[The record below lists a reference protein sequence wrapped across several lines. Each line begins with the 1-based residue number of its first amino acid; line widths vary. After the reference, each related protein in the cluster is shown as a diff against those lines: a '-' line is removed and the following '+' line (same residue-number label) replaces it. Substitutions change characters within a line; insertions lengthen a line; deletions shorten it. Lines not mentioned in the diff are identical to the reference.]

1 MRLRAIVLAL
11 ITAAMTA
18 FLAVAG
24 SSLAAP
30 SQAQTGGKVKVR
42 IAGGPKNGKDVTNGG
57 VVGRGLHGDR
67 PFTDQGRAVTY
78 RTVKGNLAAG
88 NAVITLSLVTT
99 GKKGA
104 ITFLVKIVVKPTTTT
119 SRWTIASGTK
129 AYKGLSGKGTE
140 RENADHT
147 IVTLTEQSRAEAR
160 LTLRLRARQQS

>member
-1 MRLRAIVLAL
+1 MKMRAIAPAL

-18 FLAVAG
+18 LLTVAG

-42 IAGGPKNGKDVTNGG
+42 IAGGPRNGEDVTNGG
-57 VVGRGLHGDR
+57 VVGRGHFTATGAI
-67 PFTDQGRAVTY
+67 TDQGTAVTY
-78 RTVKGNLAAG
+78 RTVKGDLAAS
-88 NAVITLSLVTT
+88 NAVITLRFVTT

-104 ITFLVKIVVKPTTTT
+104 ITFLVKIVVKPTTIT
-119 SRWTIASGTK
+119 SRWTITSGTK

-147 IVTLTEQSRAEAR
+147 VVTMTGTVSR
-160 LTLRLRARQQS
+160 